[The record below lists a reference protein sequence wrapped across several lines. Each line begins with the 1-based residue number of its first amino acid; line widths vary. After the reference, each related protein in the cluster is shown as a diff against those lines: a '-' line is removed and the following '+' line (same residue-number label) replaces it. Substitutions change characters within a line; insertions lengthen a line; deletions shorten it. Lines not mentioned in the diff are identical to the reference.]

1 MKQNPLSSKPLIY
14 MFNNFIFRYYNNYHN
29 NIIIIKKSNN
39 PKMGT
44 CSSCTQSKQENE
56 LEFTKTKEISN
67 L

>member
-1 MKQNPLSSKPLIY
+1 